1 MKMDENLLDGI
12 DTFGRKSLMSP
23 PKVDKN
29 EEVLNWLKSKLHVR
43 FFRIHTGL
51 DARFDAPEMNTT
63 SAKMM
68 HLFLTTLFYMEPES
82 IVAKLRESSSR
93 AVRDAMEIITPFVEK
108 FMKEYTDEEMEEFL
122 KDYPDEDEN

>member
-12 DTFGRKSLMSP
+12 DTFGRKNLISP

-29 EEVLNWLKSKLHVR
+29 EEVLKWLNSKLHIR

-51 DARFDAPEMNTT
+51 DARFDAPEMETT

-68 HLFLTTLFYMEPES
+68 HLFLTALFYMEPEE

-93 AVRDAMEIITPFVEK
+93 AARDAMEIITPFVEK

-122 KDYPDEDEN
+122 KDYPDEDKD